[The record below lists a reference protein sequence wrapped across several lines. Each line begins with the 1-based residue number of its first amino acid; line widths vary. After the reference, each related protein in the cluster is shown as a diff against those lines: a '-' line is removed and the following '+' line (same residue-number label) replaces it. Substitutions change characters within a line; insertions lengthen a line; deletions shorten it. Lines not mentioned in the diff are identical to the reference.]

1 MMTSAARPIRTA
13 EDLRGRRALVLG
25 FARSGIAATR
35 FLLDAGADVTIYD
48 RRTGD
53 DLADA
58 VAELEGRPVRFALA
72 VDQAQA
78 EALVASADLLVASPS
93 ISPRFPTTDPWLR
106 QALAAAEARGA
117 ELISEVELFLRLTQA
132 RILAVTGTKGKTTT
146 ATLLAAMLEA
156 GGQSHVLG
164 GNIGQPLIERAREL
178 SPEDWAVVELSELQ
192 LPTITHG
199 ADLAVYTNILADH
212 IDRHGSV
219 EAYQAVKWRLAELTS
234 EGGGRV
240 VLNADDPVSATLG
253 RQLGS
258 ESVAWY
264 ASQPRTGATER
275 AEAAA
280 AVAGDWVTLH
290 GQRLLPTTDLPLPG
304 AHMRADILAAALG
317 ASLAGR
323 TDRGRAGQGPRV
335 RGLRG
340 GDRRPLPCGGLH
352 RRDRSRAGAAGR
364 RPHPGPSWRGHGRGR
379 ARGCQRRAARRRGA
393 PLSGGGE
400 LRHVHR
406 LRRPWRRLPCGGCC
420 SSAFAAEAALMSAE
434 AIAVAASRR
443 RERSGVQ
450 RERHQPNYVLLV
462 AVIAL
467 VALGVVMVYSASS
480 VRAYFASDD
489 ASTYGVQQLIWAA
502 LGLTVMFAASRLDF
516 RWLRFGA
523 IYVPG
528 IGGFQPAELAKLAV
542 VLYLAHWLD
551 RRGRAASSFWNGFI
565 PFVLLVAPGFLLI
578 AIEPDLGTAGV
589 FFAAALAVFF
599 MAGANLLHLSAIAAA
614 GVAAASAM
622 IMATPYQINRVQEF
636 LNPESD
642 PLGKGYNALQG
653 LMALALGGVTG
664 LGLGASRQKY
674 LYLPAPST
682 DFIFAIIGEEWGL
695 IGSLAVIA
703 LFLLIAY
710 QGYKIAIHA
719 PDTFSGLLAC
729 GITTWLVVQAF
740 INMAVVTALAP
751 VTGIPLPF
759 ISYGGSSLTIN
770 LVAVGIL
777 LSISRETTQS
787 GSLLDAVF
795 GIGRRDRRA
804 HLPRAG
810 RRAGLARRTARP

>member
-1 MMTSAARPIRTA
+1 
-13 EDLRGRRALVLG
+13 
-25 FARSGIAATR
+25 
-35 FLLDAGADVTIYD
+35 
-48 RRTGD
+48 
-53 DLADA
+53 
-58 VAELEGRPVRFALA
+58 
-72 VDQAQA
+72 
-78 EALVASADLLVASPS
+78 
-93 ISPRFPTTDPWLR
+93 
-106 QALAAAEARGA
+106 
-117 ELISEVELFLRLTQA
+117 
-132 RILAVTGTKGKTTT
+132 
-146 ATLLAAMLEA
+146 
-156 GGQSHVLG
+156 
-164 GNIGQPLIERAREL
+164 
-178 SPEDWAVVELSELQ
+178 
-192 LPTITHG
+192 
-199 ADLAVYTNILADH
+199 
-212 IDRHGSV
+212 
-219 EAYQAVKWRLAELTS
+219 
-234 EGGGRV
+234 
-240 VLNADDPVSATLG
+240 
-253 RQLGS
+253 
-258 ESVAWY
+258 
-264 ASQPRTGATER
+264 
-275 AEAAA
+275 
-280 AVAGDWVTLH
+280 
-290 GQRLLPTTDLPLPG
+290 
-304 AHMRADILAAALG
+304 
-317 ASLAGR
+317 
-323 TDRGRAGQGPRV
+323 
-335 RGLRG
+335 
-340 GDRRPLPCGGLH
+340 
-352 RRDRSRAGAAGR
+352 
-364 RPHPGPSWRGHGRGR
+364 
-379 ARGCQRRAARRRGA
+379 
-393 PLSGGGE
+393 
-400 LRHVHR
+400 
-406 LRRPWRRLPCGGCC
+406 
-420 SSAFAAEAALMSAE
+420 
-434 AIAVAASRR
+434 
-443 RERSGVQ
+443 
-450 RERHQPNYVLLV
+450 
-462 AVIAL
+462 
-467 VALGVVMVYSASS
+467 VVMVYSASS

-502 LGLTVMFAASRLDF
+502 LGLSVMFAASRLDF

-523 IYVPG
+523 IPAYLISMALLIAVLVPDIGTSDAWSRRWIYVPG

-551 RRGRAASSFWNGFI
+551 RRGLAASSFWNGFI

-622 IMATPYQINRVQEF
+622 IMSTPYQWIRLQEF

-695 IGSLAVIA
+695 IGSLGVIA